1 MSEHLNNQ
9 SEKLKKL
16 YEFTSRLVNGE
27 NGRMLFDTY
36 RQWTDRVNAE
46 EAMQVLDLLLE
57 NGYPLE
63 KVKDDT
69 GKIINVFFK
78 SLDSKEWEIPGE
90 GHFLHYM
97 MLENRAVEKIIED
110 IRPVIKSVLSG
121 KVSMSGEP
129 LSQLRI
135 FIDTLRQY
143 ELHYVKKEN
152 ILFPY
157 IEKKFAQHG
166 CLKIMWSFHDDFRRS
181 LKILDSILKAENPDI
196 REFNV
201 GLGDLF
207 FTVLPLIFREEKIV
221 YPVAYKYIPEEDWH
235 NMLEQSTGLGWCYGV
250 SPLFMDN
257 GRDGSSGHD
266 GITNL
271 VTGALTRDQIVLMLN
286 HLPVEMTF
294 VDEND
299 EVKYFSGAEHRIF
312 PRSAAIIGRKV
323 QNCHP
328 PESVHIVNEIIEA
341 FRSGKKDH
349 ADFWITMKGKFIHI
363 RYFALRDESGQYRG
377 TLEVSQDVTEIRSL
391 TGEQRL
397 LDWRS

>member
-1 MSEHLNNQ
+1 MSEHLNN
-9 SEKLKKL
+9 SGEKLNKL
-16 YEFTSRLVNGE
+16 YEFARRLVDGE
-27 NGRMLFDTY
+27 NGRMLIDTY
-36 RQWTDRVNAE
+36 RHWIDRVNAE
-46 EAMQVLDLLLE
+46 EAMQVLDHLLE
-57 NGYPLE
+57 NGYPFE

-78 SLDSKEWEIPGE
+78 SLNSKEWSVPGE

-110 IRPVIKSVLSG
+110 IRPALKSVLSG
-121 KVSMSGEP
+121 KALMSGEP
-129 LSQLRI
+129 LNQLRT

-143 ELHYVKKEN
+143 DLHYIKKEN
-152 ILFPY
+152 ILFPFV
-157 IEKKFAQHG
+157 EKKFAQHG

-181 LKILDSILKAENPDI
+181 LKILGSILKAENPDI
-196 REFNV
+196 REFNA

-221 YPVAYKYIPEEDWH
+221 YPVAYRNIPEEDWQD
-235 NMLEQSTGLGWCYGV
+235 MLEQSTGLGWCYGV
-250 SPLFMDN
+250 SPLFMADR
-257 GRDGSSGHD
+257 GTKRGGHD
-266 GITNL
+266 GLTDL

-341 FRSGKKDH
+341 FRSGKQDH

-363 RYFALRDESGQYRG
+363 RYFAIRDNSGQYRG
-377 TLEVSQDVTEIRSL
+377 TLEVSQDVTEARSL
-391 TGEQRL
+391 EGEQRL
-397 LDWRS
+397 LDWKS